1 MPHYWYEKVT
11 PVSRFIPTFG
21 ASSVSQISSLEKKIT
36 KEKRC
41 KSKKKRTLLQ
51 LSKVKWSA
59 CPLLLL
65 IIWSL
70 HWGKK
75 VKHFDGTKVFFL
87 CTLLSCT
94 YIFFLHSL
102 FYCQWDFIF
111 YTKWVE
117 SELGEEVGL
126 KLEKNW
132 IPLLQDNSTMII
144 IKWPFLKNSF
154 EYKTLYIRWIIF
166 NFNEVSK

>member
-1 MPHYWYEKVT
+1 MIVVFFQDMPHYWYEKVT

-75 VKHFDGTKVFFL
+75 VKHFDGTKVFFSL
-87 CTLLSCT
+87 YSFILYL
-94 YIFFLHSL
+94 YFFLAFAFLLPVRLHFL
-102 FYCQWDFIF
+102 YKMGR
-111 YTKWVE
+111 KWVRR
-117 SELGEEVGL
+117 GGR
-126 KLEKNW
+126 
-132 IPLLQDNSTMII
+132 P
-144 IKWPFLKNSF
+144 
-154 EYKTLYIRWIIF
+154 
-166 NFNEVSK
+166 

>member
-1 MPHYWYEKVT
+1 MIVVFFQDMPHYWYEKVT

-41 KSKKKRTLLQ
+41 KSKKIKNFASVVKSQ
-51 LSKVKWSA
+51 MECLSVA
-59 CPLLLL
+59 FIDNL
-65 IIWSL
+65 IIALRKESQTFWWYKS
-70 HWGKK
+70 
-75 VKHFDGTKVFFL
+75 FFL

-111 YTKWVE
+111 YTKWVQT
-117 SELGEEVGL
+117 ELGGGR
-126 KLEKNW
+126 
-132 IPLLQDNSTMII
+132 P
-144 IKWPFLKNSF
+144 
-154 EYKTLYIRWIIF
+154 
-166 NFNEVSK
+166 